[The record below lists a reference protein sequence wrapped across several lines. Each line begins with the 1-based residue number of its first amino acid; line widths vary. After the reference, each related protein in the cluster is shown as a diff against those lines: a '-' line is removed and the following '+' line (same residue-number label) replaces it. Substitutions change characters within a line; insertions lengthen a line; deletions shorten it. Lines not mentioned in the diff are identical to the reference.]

1 MQYRT
6 TGTARTVPEPDN
18 AYHLKNRFYRNEMSM
33 IANTNTNENN
43 RACELIEDNLD
54 IPYGR

>member
-18 AYHLKNRFYRNEMSM
+18 AYHLKNRFYRNETE
-33 IANTNTNENN
+33 IGFGFENN
-43 RACELIEDNLD
+43 WFGSPDC
-54 IPYGR
+54 